1 MKITKRQ
8 LRRII
13 REEKARLVNEQTP
26 GVDRQVRD
34 LWGAKKSSG
43 GSGIDDDIQ
52 ELMELV
58 ARAEDKATEIE
69 SKMRDVEYAEWAGGR
84 EADDL
89 HRALQNVWTAFGM
102 DQADF

>member
-8 LRRII
+8 LKRII
-13 REEKARLVNEQTP
+13 KEEKARLLREQTYP
-26 GVDRQVRD
+26 SPDGNLTAPPIEGDM
-34 LWGAKKSSG
+34 
-43 GSGIDDDIQ
+43 Q

-69 SKMRDVEYAEWAGGR
+69 SKMQDVEYGQHAGGR

-89 HRALQNVWTAFGM
+89 HMALENVWAAFGM
-102 DQADF
+102 DQGDF